1 MGSTVKKTA
10 RRKPTTARKAA
21 AKPGA
26 PAVELTHEMIAK
38 RAYEIW
44 LTNIRR
50 AYQPA
55 QDWAEAEKQLR
66 AELKK
71 KPARAKS
78 AARKPKAAAPAP
90 AAAPAQSNPDTRL
103 AA

>member
-1 MGSTVKKTA
+1 VKKAT
-10 RRKPTTARKAA
+10 RRTPA
-21 AKPGA
+21 AKPAA
-26 PAVELTHEMIAK
+26 PAAQLTHEMIAR

-55 QDWAEAEKQLR
+55 QDWVEAEKQLR

-71 KPARAKS
+71 KPARAKRE
-78 AARKPKAAAPAP
+78 APQPKPQAAPAP
-90 AAAPAQSNPDTRL
+90 TPAPANPETRL